1 MNTPSALVC
10 MTALPHHCLLCS
22 ELITISMTELLI
34 EEFLW
39 LQEDASEFLEE
50 AKLKDLVA
58 KYSEFIN
65 FPIYLYSSKE
75 VSSLPYRLAVPP
87 LSQFCLSCLQC
98 HCFSRTGLSC
108 QYAEDYSM

>member
-1 MNTPSALVC
+1 M
-10 MTALPHHCLLCS
+10 
-22 ELITISMTELLI
+22 
-34 EEFLW
+34 W

-75 VSSLPYRLAVPP
+75 VSSLPHTHALPFLHA
-87 LSQFCLSCLQC
+87 F
-98 HCFSRTGLSC
+98 
-108 QYAEDYSM
+108 